1 MVYNNPMMIRM
12 ISGDVVGVDGN
23 RLIIMTNGGVGYL
36 VTTTNR
42 ITALPTET
50 ITLYTYLAVR
60 EGALDLYGF
69 LDTNELDLFELLLTV
84 SGIGPKSALQ
94 ILDQAD
100 FNLLVDCINLDD
112 ATRLT
117 KLSGISKKTAE
128 KLVLGL
134 RDKVTHLVSQT
145 RRETAIDSNL
155 YNDAFDTLMT
165 LGYNPTSIRNVL
177 DALSEYTTTSDLVT
191 EAIRR
196 LHH

>member
-1 MVYNNPMMIRM
+1 MIRM
-12 ISGDVVGVDGN
+12 ISGDVAFVDGN
-23 RLIIMTNGGVGYL
+23 RLVIMTSGGVGYL

-42 ITALPTET
+42 VTALPTET
-50 ITLYTYLAVR
+50 ITLHTFLAVR

-134 RDKVTHLVSQT
+134 RDKVAHLTSRTRPETH
-145 RRETAIDSNL
+145 IDTTI
-155 YNDAFDTLMT
+155 YHDAFDTLMT
-165 LGYNPTSIRNVL
+165 LGYNPTAIRNTL
-177 DALSEYTTTSDLVT
+177 DTLTDFTTTSDLVT
-191 EAIRR
+191 EAIRQ